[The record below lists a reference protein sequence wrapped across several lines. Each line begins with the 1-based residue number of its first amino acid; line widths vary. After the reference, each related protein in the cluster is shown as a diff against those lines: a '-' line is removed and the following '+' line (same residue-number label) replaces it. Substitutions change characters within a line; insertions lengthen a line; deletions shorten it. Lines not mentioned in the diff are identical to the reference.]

1 MASSVLTLNIN
12 DLRKIVS
19 PAQIEVLEQ
28 KKTDEDQL
36 KVERECIHLK
46 LNKTLHRLI
55 QLDDEMNEDQISE
68 KDYNFLDNLRRR
80 LTLRH
85 QLLAERLVRVGTQLA
100 RTKNELR
107 SLESDIYENL
117 TRRGLL
123 WRGRQLTYIP
133 VWKHIFQNF
142 NWSEQ
147 IGYWM

>member
-123 WRGRQLTYIP
+123 WRGCQHTYEN
-133 VWKHIFQNF
+133 IFF
-142 NWSEQ
+142 KMKWSER
-147 IGYWM
+147 IGYWKWGS

>member
-123 WRGRQLTYIP
+123 
-133 VWKHIFQNF
+133 
-142 NWSEQ
+142 
-147 IGYWM
+147 

>member
-85 QLLAERLVRVGTQLA
+85 QLLAETG
-100 RTKNELR
+100 
-107 SLESDIYENL
+107 S
-117 TRRGLL
+117 RRNSTG
-123 WRGRQLTYIP
+123 
-133 VWKHIFQNF
+133 QNQ
-142 NWSEQ
+142 E
-147 IGYWM
+147 